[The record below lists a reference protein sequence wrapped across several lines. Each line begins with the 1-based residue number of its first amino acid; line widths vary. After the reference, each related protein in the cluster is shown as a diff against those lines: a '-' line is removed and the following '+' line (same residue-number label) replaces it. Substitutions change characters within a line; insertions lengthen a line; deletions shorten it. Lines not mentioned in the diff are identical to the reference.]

1 MKIQF
6 KIIYAHRKEHL
17 NIGELYKR
25 NPLIKTI
32 FLIEITKR
40 NTESYIVQKLNIYL
54 ENSSSK

>member
-32 FLIEITKR
+32 FSMKLQNEI
-40 NTESYIVQKLNIYL
+40 QKVI
-54 ENSSSK
+54 SSKN